1 FFVGV
6 VRKEAESADK
16 MEERSEL
23 KQSQI
28 MKTLSSAAQEEKQA
42 EITKRKPLYLTM
54 IPAAM
59 MKFNKVPKTKNA
71 DEEVN
76 ITIPTETA
84 EPEEQNL
91 EETCGLRYVVIPY
104 CQRFNDIRC
113 FLFFYCILVMCQGII
128 FGLVDL
134 SHASFHKEYDVKT
147 SEKLVLALTYD
158 VSSCLVAVFVAY
170 YGGKMN
176 RIKWIAFSSFLIGL
190 GSFFFALPYFSA
202 KVHKSVMEME
212 DICQEKKLIDVCP
225 KSRSSFQTKY
235 LTFFILGKIVQ
246 GIAGMPLYI
255 LGVTFLKDHVATH
268 SSGIYLGKIIFEPR
282 QSKGAGF
289 WWIDFLLA
297 SGIAWSTL
305 IPILCFPS
313 SIYLIKNPLFMCQ
326 AVSKAAESLVI
337 IGVTKFL
344 PAYLENQFILTP
356 SVATMLTG
364 VILIPGGS
372 VGHLLGGVI
381 VSKLKMSCKALMRF
395 IVTTSIVS
403 IIFLVL
409 IIFVHCDPDKFA
421 GINENYDGTGEL
433 GNLTAPCNSHCKCSS
448 SIFYSV
454 CGRDEVEYFSPCFAG
469 CKRSKT
475 LNYEKAY
482 YNCSCIKNGLLSS
495 DIEGEF
501 FDALPGKCDTKCYK
515 LPLFFA
521 FFFSSI
527 IFSCFSA
534 VPLNLTIFRIVP
546 ERLHSLALGLSY
558 VILRLLGTIPG
569 PLIFEWTIQ
578 TSCTFRDSNKCG
590 RKGRCWIFNKT
601 YLAFILVGIC
611 SFCKTCTIILSAVSL
626 HIYKHHA
633 LQNINS
639 PSASARSV
647 KPKKMEKTDL

>member
-1 FFVGV
+1 LWSV

-212 DICQEKKLIDVCP
+212 GIGDASE
-225 KSRSSFQTKY
+225 
-235 LTFFILGKIVQ
+235 ILGY
-246 GIAGMPLYI
+246 G
-255 LGVTFLKDHVATH
+255 LGYTIGAPQLK
-268 SSGIYLGKIIFEPR
+268 GPEN
-282 QSKGAGF
+282 
-289 WWIDFLLA
+289 
-297 SGIAWSTL
+297 STTD
-305 IPILCFPS
+305 
-313 SIYLIKNPLFMCQ
+313 
-326 AVSKAAESLVI
+326 E
-337 IGVTKFL
+337 
-344 PAYLENQFILTP
+344 
-356 SVATMLTG
+356 
-364 VILIPGGS
+364 
-372 VGHLLGGVI
+372 
-381 VSKLKMSCKALMRF
+381 R
-395 IVTTSIVS
+395 
-403 IIFLVL
+403 
-409 IIFVHCDPDKFA
+409 
-421 GINENYDGTGEL
+421 TGEL

>member
-1 FFVGV
+1 
-6 VRKEAESADK
+6 
-16 MEERSEL
+16 
-23 KQSQI
+23 
-28 MKTLSSAAQEEKQA
+28 
-42 EITKRKPLYLTM
+42 
-54 IPAAM
+54 
-59 MKFNKVPKTKNA
+59 
-71 DEEVN
+71 

-147 SEKLVLALTYD
+147 SEKLVLTLTYD

-268 SSGIYLGKIIFEPR
+268 SSGIYLGIGDASEILGYGLGYTIGAPQLKGPENSTTDERIIFEPR

-313 SIYLIKNPLFMCQ
+313 SIAGTERIRAEKNKHLPSHDQQLKDEQPKVSIKDLYISIRYLIKNPLFMCQ

-611 SFCKTCTIILSAVSL
+611 K
-626 HIYKHHA
+626 
-633 LQNINS
+633 
-639 PSASARSV
+639 
-647 KPKKMEKTDL
+647 